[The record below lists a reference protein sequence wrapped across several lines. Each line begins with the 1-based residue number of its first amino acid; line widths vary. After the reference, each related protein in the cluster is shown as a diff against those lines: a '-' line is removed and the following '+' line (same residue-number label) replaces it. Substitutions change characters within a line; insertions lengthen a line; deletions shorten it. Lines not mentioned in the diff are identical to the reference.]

1 MKKIL
6 LSLSLLAFSAG
17 LLFADG
23 SEFTVTNNS
32 DSKIVKLLAKEAGK
46 SQWGSFNIGGGI
58 APGKSIKIEWSE
70 STDGTDCEWSLI
82 AHFADGSK
90 SDAASF
96 DFCENPEIEF
106 D

>member
-23 SEFTVTNNS
+23 S
-32 DSKIVKLLAKEAGK
+32 
-46 SQWGSFNIGGGI
+46 
-58 APGKSIKIEWSE
+58 
-70 STDGTDCEWSLI
+70 
-82 AHFADGSK
+82 K